1 MPARIVIAAVAVFA
15 LAACQTTR
23 PDGSAAAP
31 GVETVRYTS
40 ANVQS
45 GLVLSG
51 KKIEF
56 FPVELHGK
64 LWLPEGDGPFPVV
77 VWGHP
82 TTFNSGD
89 LAQWRRDLRRDLA
102 AEGIGI
108 FFADSYTGR
117 GLGRRATSSKL
128 NSTSRYVD
136 GMRALVA
143 LAGNP
148 KVDPKRIGI
157 SGASFGANVA
167 MRLQWEPFVAQV
179 LPPGLRYAAHV
190 PIYPP
195 CSAIIKDFKSTGAPM
210 LILIGEKDYNDA
222 SRCGNRVAER
232 RQAGAQV
239 DLVTY
244 PGAHHGFIASVPPR
258 MVETPVYRDCMPY
271 TIDKAN
277 GVFEMKFGSTADMPI
292 KELIG
297 KMRKSGCIEP
307 RGMVGGNSAAT
318 KDALQRTVAFFAEHL
333 RK

>member
-1 MPARIVIAAVAVFA
+1 MPVRIAFAAVAAFA
-15 LAACQTTR
+15 LAACQTTQ
-23 PDGSAAAP
+23 PDGNAAAP
-31 GVETVRYTS
+31 GVETVRYAS
-40 ANVQS
+40 ANVPS
-45 GLVLSG
+45 GLSLSG
-51 KKIEF
+51 RKIES

-82 TTFNSGD
+82 GTFNSSN
-89 LAQWRRDLRRDLA
+89 LAQWRRDLRRGLA

-117 GLGRRATSSKL
+117 GLPRKVTSKRL
-128 NSTSRYVD
+128 NGTSRYVD

-143 LAGNP
+143 LAKHP
-148 KVDPKRIGI
+148 KVDPERIGI
-157 SGASFGANVA
+157 SGASWGANVA
-167 MRLQWEPFVAQV
+167 MRLHWESFVAQV

-195 CSAIIKDFKSTGAPM
+195 CSAIIRDFKSTGAPM

-222 SRCGNRVAER
+222 SRCGDRATER
-232 RQAGAQV
+232 RQAGARV

-244 PGAHHGFIASVPPR
+244 PGAHHGFLASVPPR
-258 MVETPVYRDCMPY
+258 MVETPVYRDCMPL

-277 GVFEMKFGSTADMPI
+277 GVLEMKFGSTADMPI

-297 KMRKSGCIEP
+297 KMWKSGCVKP
-307 RGMVGGNSAAT
+307 RGMVGGNSAAAA
-318 KDALQRTVAFFAEHL
+318 DALRRTVAFFAEHL
-333 RK
+333 RQ